1 VWITHILGSLDK
13 KTKPCPHASLEA
25 IAEAKTQR
33 SAGQQV
39 KDAKDRTASKHA
51 RSPSVTESTDATA
64 PKKSKQSMLRTY
76 TGHDMP
82 FSPSEADA
90 IQSQAL
96 RAIVSANAPFS
107 IPEDPEMLTL
117 FGMLRSQAPSIIPTG
132 KVIGGR
138 LLNESYTTV
147 EGKLSKILE
156 GQMLGLLYVPS
167 TIMNCQ
173 LTEM

>member
-1 VWITHILGSLDK
+1 MT
-13 KTKPCPHASLEA
+13 CP
-25 IAEAKTQR
+25 
-33 SAGQQV
+33 SAN
-39 KDAKDRTASKHA
+39 
-51 RSPSVTESTDATA
+51 
-64 PKKSKQSMLRTY
+64 
-76 TGHDMP
+76 
-82 FSPSEADA
+82 A

-96 RAIVSANAPFS
+96 RVIVSANTLFG
-107 IPEDPEMLTL
+107 IFEDPEMLTL
-117 FGMLRSQAPSIIPTG
+117 FSMLRSQAPSIMPMG
-132 KVIGGR
+132 KVIGGC